1 MEQLSI
7 PQMNSEPETTNKTR
21 IASFCYAILLTVL
34 AYLLW
39 TSMFQQNTLL
49 FWISAA
55 VLFTATLIFG
65 LVLGAKPNPVNCV
78 LYLCGVVY
86 AMHAWINGL
95 YFASL
100 YVYAHAIVLTYALFV
115 LSLFGNHNRAL
126 RTGTFILDAIKA
138 VFIYPFIRFVT
149 YFTSLFHWKERSKRI
164 GKTVLF
170 VLIGVAAALILGLIA
185 IALLSF
191 DSRFA
196 ALVKIDFQL
205 EDVPEAFLKLLLSV
219 PAAAILFSA
228 FRSSREKKLDA
239 FSTPEKADAIGS
251 RVKKIPSVVFLIPA
265 ITLLA
270 IYGLFFFSQWDIYTG
285 AFSGVLPEAYTAAE
299 YARSG
304 FFELCAV
311 AAINAA
317 LCTSFTVF
325 ARKSNSAWTVVKKI
339 VNTLFAIA
347 TLILIVTALS
357 KLALYIQRF
366 DLTYTRFFVAILL
379 FLFTV
384 GFITLILSQWIRRVR
399 VMPVLVVC
407 VALLL
412 LAAPFCNVRGRIAKY
427 NVDRYLDRAA
437 QSETDNRID
446 LWYLTDD
453 LGDAAIPE
461 AIRLLE
467 SGKLSEEDANW
478 LRETMQKN
486 YHALKEYDT
495 SCHTLASLR
504 ALNALN
510 VFFGEPK
517 Q

>member
-1 MEQLSI
+1 
-7 PQMNSEPETTNKTR
+7 MNSEPGTTNKTR

-49 FWISAA
+49 FLISAA

-65 LVLGAKPNPVNCV
+65 LVLGAKPNPVNCA

-191 DSRFA
+191 DPRFA
-196 ALVKIDFQL
+196 EMIRLHFSLK
-205 EDVPEAFLKLLLSV
+205 DVPEFIFKLILSV
-219 PAAAILFSA
+219 PVAALLFSA

-325 ARKSNSAWTVVKKI
+325 ARRSNSAWTVVKKI
-339 VNTLFAIA
+339 VNTLFALA

-379 FLFTV
+379 LLFAV
-384 GFITLILSQWIRRVR
+384 GFITLILSQWIKRVQ
-399 VMPVLVVC
+399 VMPVLIVC
-407 VALLL
+407 VTALL
-412 LAAPFCNVRGRIAKY
+412 LAAPFCNVPGRIAAY
-427 NVDRYLDRAA
+427 NVDRYLDRAEE
-437 QSETDNRID
+437 SEADNRID
-446 LWYLTDD
+446 LYYLIDD
-453 LGDAAIPE
+453 LGDAGIPE
-461 AIRLLE
+461 AVRLLA
-467 SGKLSEEDANW
+467 SGKLDADDDEN
-478 LRETMQKN
+478 LRQLLEMRYSHLKELDDARLTLASR
-486 YHALKEYDT
+486 HALK
-495 SCHTLASLR
+495 SLET
-504 ALNALN
+504 
-510 VFFGEPK
+510 FFDH
-517 Q
+517 